1 MGIGSI
7 IHILFVLLLATT
19 IIFLIL
25 ENRNAVKTTA
35 WIIVLIAFPVIGF
48 IAYMLFG
55 MNYRA
60 ERNLKKIQKKK
71 ENQPESNSLAGVS
84 EDCGR
89 IERLAEVVSGYSVKG
104 YSNFQIFTDGESLFS
119 ILKDEIKKAQ
129 SYISMEYYI
138 LENDEIGGEIIELL
152 KEKSRSGVQ
161 VRLMVDDLGS
171 WHLKRKTKKEM
182 EEAGVSILSCLRVFV
197 PYLTTHLNY
206 RNHRKIAVF
215 DHKVAFMGGMNIA
228 DRYVKG
234 VEWGVWR
241 DTHIRLEGDIVEDL
255 ERMMDEDWYLFG
267 DGEMPNESFYDIYRD
282 ARQLSVGKVQIVK
295 SGPDMPVHPIMQL
308 YHKMILSAKREIEI
322 QTPYF
327 MPSESIR
334 EALKCAARSGVSVKI
349 MIPLKCD
356 ERFVMMGSYSYIDDL
371 ADAGCEFYF
380 YKRGFLHS
388 KTLMIDKTVVSI
400 GSANLDFRSLE
411 HNFELT
417 SVFYDKNIAVMHSEI
432 FARDLLDSEKLNK
445 KRWKERSKFMRL
457 KESVARLFSPLF

>member
-1 MGIGSI
+1 MDIGYI
-7 IHILFVLLLATT
+7 LHILFVLLLATT

-35 WIIVLIAFPVIGF
+35 WIIVLIAFPVLGF
-48 IAYMLFG
+48 IAYLLFG
-55 MNYRA
+55 KNYRA

-71 ENQPESNSLAGVS
+71 GNQPESSTPAEIS

-89 IERLAEVVSGYSVKG
+89 IERLAEVVSGYSVKS
-104 YSNFQIFTDGESLFS
+104 YSDFKIFTDGESLFS
-119 ILKDEIKKAQ
+119 SLKDEIRKAQ
-129 SYISMEYYI
+129 SCISLEYYI

-152 KEKSRSGVQ
+152 KEKSRSGIK

-171 WHLKRKTKKEM
+171 WHLKRKTKEEM
-182 EEAGVSILSCLRVFV
+182 KEAGILIASCLRVFV

-241 DTHIRLEGDIVEDL
+241 DTHIRLEGDIVEDI
-255 ERMMDEDWYLFG
+255 ERMTDEDWYLFG
-267 DGEMPNESFYDIYRD
+267 DGEMPNESSYDVCRD
-282 ARQLSVGKVQIVK
+282 CSKPSLGKVQIVK

-327 MPSESIR
+327 MPNESIR
-334 EALKCAARSGVSVKI
+334 EALKCASRSGVKVKI

-356 ERFVMMGSYSYIDDL
+356 ERFVMMGSYSYIDEL
-371 ADAGCEFYF
+371 ANAGCEFYF
-380 YKRGFLHS
+380 YKKGFLHS
-388 KTLMIDKTVVSI
+388 KTLMIDKSVVSI

-417 SVFYDKNIAVMHSEI
+417 SVFYDEKIANLHSEI
-432 FARDLLDSEKLNK
+432 FAKDLLDSERLNNR
-445 KRWKERSKFMRL
+445 RWKERSKFMRI

>member
-1 MGIGSI
+1 MVIGNI
-7 IHILFVLLLATT
+7 IHILFVLLIATT

-35 WIIVLIAFPVIGF
+35 WIIVLIAFPVFGF
-48 IAYMLFG
+48 IVYLLFG

-71 ENQPESNSLAGVS
+71 ESQHESNSLLEIS

-89 IERLAEVVSGYSVKG
+89 IERLAEVVSGFSVKT
-104 YSNFQIFTDGESLFS
+104 YNDFKIYTDGKSLFDA
-119 ILKDEIKKAQ
+119 LKNEIINAQ
-129 SYISMEYYI
+129 TCISMEYYI

-152 KEKSRSGVQ
+152 KNKSKAGVQ

-171 WHLKRKTKKEM
+171 WYLKRKTKKEM
-182 EEAGVSILSCLRVFV
+182 EDAGISILSCLRVFV

-215 DHKVAFMGGMNIA
+215 DHKIAFMGGMNIA

-234 VEWGVWR
+234 VDWGVWR
-241 DTHIRLEGDIVEDL
+241 DTHIRLEGEIVADL
-255 ERMMDEDWYLFG
+255 ERIVDEDWYLLG
-267 DGEMPNESFYDIYRD
+267 DGEMPND
-282 ARQLSVGKVQIVK
+282 LSITEVNHSKSLLGKVQIVK

-327 MPSESIR
+327 MPNECIR

-349 MIPLKCD
+349 MIPLKSD
-356 ERFVMMGSYSYIDDL
+356 ERFVMMGSYSYVDEL
-371 ADAGCEFYF
+371 ANAGCEFYF

-417 SVFYDKNIAVMHSEI
+417 SVFYDKDIATMHSEI
-432 FARDLLDSEKLNK
+432 FAKDLLESEKLNR
-445 KRWKERSKFMRL
+445 KRWEERSKFMRI